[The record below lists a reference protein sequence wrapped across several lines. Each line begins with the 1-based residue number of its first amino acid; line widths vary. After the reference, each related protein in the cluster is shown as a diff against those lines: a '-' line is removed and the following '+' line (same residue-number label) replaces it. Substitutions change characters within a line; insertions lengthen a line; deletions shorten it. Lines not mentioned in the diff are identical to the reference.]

1 MSTAEKSGGAQQ
13 TCVSVRV
20 HVCVCVR
27 VHVRERER
35 QKSDELG
42 SQQWEKTQNLV
53 ALRFLSQLE
62 KLKPKKESKN
72 GEMNEYADEFFR
84 PGSVQDFPFNEEE
97 KLEKIW
103 RNK

>member
-1 MSTAEKSGGAQQ
+1 M
-13 TCVSVRV
+13 CVCVCM
-20 HVCVCVR
+20 CVCVR
-27 VHVRERER
+27 VHVRERE
-35 QKSDELG
+35 KSDELG

-84 PGSVQDFPFNEEE
+84 SVQDFPFNEEE

-103 RNK
+103 RKKKKLVPLIRTF

>member
-1 MSTAEKSGGAQQ
+1 MGA
-13 TCVSVRV
+13 CVRV
-20 HVCVCVR
+20 CLSEREKECVHVCVR

-84 PGSVQDFPFNEEE
+84 SVQDFPFNEEE